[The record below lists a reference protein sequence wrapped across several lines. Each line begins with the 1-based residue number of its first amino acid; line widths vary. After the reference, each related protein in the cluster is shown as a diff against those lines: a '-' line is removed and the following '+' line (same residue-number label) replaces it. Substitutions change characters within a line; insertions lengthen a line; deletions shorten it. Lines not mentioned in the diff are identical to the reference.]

1 MEMSDRLRRR
11 FNASDEFHKIRLQG
25 VGAEQHNRDAILHRI
40 VPIGFV
46 FSRSSEGGAGALSVL
61 VTLRQWSA
69 EFSGAPE
76 VRPSSGAK
84 GRGRVSA

>member
-1 MEMSDRLRRR
+1 
-11 FNASDEFHKIRLQG
+11 
-25 VGAEQHNRDAILHRI
+25 